1 MAFDSLRERS
11 TIAAFRSPYRIQ
23 DLGIIGSEAA
33 NCSTNGES
41 TDLQEFKIRMA
52 NMQGTREAASLLL
65 KKMYSWRGYS
75 IEPTGGQQP
84 DKLTL
89 TADTGGN
96 TIGTM
101 SLYFDS
107 RDGLPADENFRDEL
121 DELRA
126 QNRRLCEPSRLAIDW
141 YTPKRV
147 FAALIHISH
156 IYSHKILGNTDW
168 IIEVNPRHAAFYKR
182 MLGFR
187 ELAGERMCTR
197 ANAPAVLLRLDCQY
211 MASQIQ
217 KLGGLFEDKGRENS
231 YYPYFFPVEDEPGIT
246 SRLMNN
252 DTAHSESM
260 PTRLR
265 A

>member
-1 MAFDSLRERS
+1 MAFDSLRDRS
-11 TIAAFRSPYRIQ
+11 TIAAFRSPYRMQ
-23 DLGIIGSEAA
+23 DLGIMGSDAD
-33 NCSTNGES
+33 NCSMNGEG
-41 TDLQEFKIRMA
+41 TDLQEFRIRMA
-52 NMQGTREAASLLL
+52 NMHGTREAASLLL

-75 IEPTGGQQP
+75 IEPAGVQGP
-84 DKLTL
+84 DKLML
-89 TADTGGN
+89 TADTGGK
-96 TIGTM
+96 TVGTM
-101 SLYFDS
+101 SLCFDS
-107 RDGLPADENFRDEL
+107 AAGLPADDNFRDEL
-121 DELRA
+121 DALRA

-147 FAALIHISH
+147 FAALMHISH
-156 IYSHKILGNTDW
+156 IYSHKILGYTDYV
-168 IIEVNPRHAAFYKR
+168 IEVNPRHAVFYKR
-182 MLGFR
+182 TLGFR

-217 KLGGLFEDKGRENS
+217 KFGGLFEDKGREKS
-231 YYPYFFPVEDEPGIT
+231 FYPYFFPVEDEPGIT